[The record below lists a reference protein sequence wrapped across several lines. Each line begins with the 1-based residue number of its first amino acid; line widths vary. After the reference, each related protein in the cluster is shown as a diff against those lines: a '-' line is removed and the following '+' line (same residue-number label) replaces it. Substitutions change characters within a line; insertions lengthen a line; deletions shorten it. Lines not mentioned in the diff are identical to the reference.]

1 MTQVQK
7 LIEVKA
13 KSAMRFQAALGK
25 PITLEQAT
33 ELATKEVNEMLKQDQ
48 RETWVDITTGKRV
61 REQH

>member
-25 PITLEQAT
+25 PITQEEAI
-33 ELATKEVNEMLKQDQ
+33 ELATKEVNQMLNQEQNK
-48 RETWVDITTGKRV
+48 TWVDITTGKRV
-61 REQH
+61 TGQY